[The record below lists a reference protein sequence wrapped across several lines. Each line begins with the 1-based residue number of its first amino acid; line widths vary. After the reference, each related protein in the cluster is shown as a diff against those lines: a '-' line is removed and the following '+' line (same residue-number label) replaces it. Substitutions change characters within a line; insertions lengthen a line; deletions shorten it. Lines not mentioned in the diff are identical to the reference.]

1 VRWAFIAALLFA
13 TAASGYEEE
22 AKLPAGEWM
31 ILEGRSTE
39 AVTWYRARY
48 AENAA
53 EWREGLAEALRARA
67 SDLLALEQPE
77 EALPLLEEAEGLT
90 RDPERLGRIRHLIAY
105 AEGRT
110 TGQSVGRGHKALAFG
125 DVNTALASYERALSL
140 AHDDFER
147 EQGRTL
153 VALALLLQA
162 TLSTNS
168 HGAAE
173 RAATVWPE
181 GAGLTEDVKEFMG
194 SARVNKALRRRIE
207 ASLESLNSSS
217 PEETMILRGTA
228 FCVLERTREA
238 KRALEGIQR
247 PGWKEPLEAML
258 REAERLKR
266 RK

>member
-90 RDPERLGRIRHLIAY
+90 RDPERLGTSTRPSRP
-105 AEGRT
+105 T
-110 TGQSVGRGHKALAFG
+110 SVPSRSPMTIS
-125 DVNTALASYERALSL
+125 NAS
-140 AHDDFER
+140 R
-147 EQGRTL
+147 EEH
-153 VALALLLQA
+153 
-162 TLSTNS
+162 S
-168 HGAAE
+168 
-173 RAATVWPE
+173 
-181 GAGLTEDVKEFMG
+181 
-194 SARVNKALRRRIE
+194 
-207 ASLESLNSSS
+207 
-217 PEETMILRGTA
+217 
-228 FCVLERTREA
+228 
-238 KRALEGIQR
+238 
-247 PGWKEPLEAML
+247 
-258 REAERLKR
+258 
-266 RK
+266 